1 MSQVTLE
8 AILAEIKRLEMSQN
22 KRFDTLESRFDKLES
37 RFDKLESRFDKLEPK
52 VDVIREQTADLVV
65 RVTKI
70 ERRTEGPSA

>member
-22 KRFDTLESRFDKLES
+22 KRFDT
-37 RFDKLESRFDKLEPK
+37 LESRFDKLEPK